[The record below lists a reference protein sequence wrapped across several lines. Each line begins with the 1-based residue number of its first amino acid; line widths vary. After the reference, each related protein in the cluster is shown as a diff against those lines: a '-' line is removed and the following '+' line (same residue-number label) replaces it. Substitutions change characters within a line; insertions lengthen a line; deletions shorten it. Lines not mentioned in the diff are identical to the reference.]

1 MSLRASL
8 ASAVSEDSVVAA
20 VAVDVRGRWDALAL
34 SERVIEEQSGER
46 RLDASVLLDRWAHG
60 GPR

>member
-1 MSLRASL
+1 MRASL

-34 SERVIEEQSGER
+34 SERVIEDWREER
-46 RLDASVLLDRWAHG
+46 CLDASIRLDRWAHG